1 MSKKINT
8 HENNIL
14 NISNLR
20 VTDDLK
26 GFGVTEA
33 KDWKLIKSLIN
44 FQEVPSYEEI
54 HGRARSLAEIAK
66 ASNASGVL
74 IGNPRS
80 QFMLSEIEKACE
92 EKGIKIYYPFFVK
105 EKVENED
112 KTYYFKSKITGLVE
126 KK

>member
-1 MSKKINT
+1 MKSKKD
-8 HENNIL
+8 ENAIIL

-20 VTDDLK
+20 VNEDLK
-26 GFGVTEA
+26 SFGVSEP

-44 FQEVPSYEEI
+44 FQNVPTSEEI
-54 HGRARSLAEIAK
+54 KVRATSLAEIAK
-66 ASNASGVL
+66 ACNATGVL

-80 QFMLSEIEKACE
+80 QFMLSEVEKACE